1 MSKSKQNTDRAFF
14 DIEEQPAR
22 LPMDRS
28 TLEAWATC
36 PFLGN
41 EIEQGN
47 VKVVGAIA
55 ESGEVSHQAMMAAV
69 RLWIDLDGQ
78 CSLSDLRTE
87 VENAMLGARPDLQ
100 PDVIS
105 AIRGA
110 IWDWCSFVRTLRP
123 DEIEGFDGGEDI
135 ARGGQLAM
143 QLSATVDYTLELD
156 LLHRGPS
163 PDVLH
168 IKDLKT
174 GWKELDAGG
183 VRASFQFQSQA
194 LLVMHNYPSI
204 LAVEVE
210 IWNTRLRRFSRRVVF
225 ERHDL
230 LQFKARV
237 CAAYA
242 ARVEARA
249 QTEVPTWPTSEKC
262 PICPCAS
269 YCPAADR
276 VVKRLGTASDADL
289 LSALVQ
295 AEAQYEVIKQTLT
308 ARRDERGTD
317 IHANGL
323 GFGRE
328 KPAAARKSPAALYQL
343 KEQTDA

>member
-14 DIEEQPAR
+14 DIEESPAR

-123 DEIEGFDGGEDI
+123 DEIEGFDGGEEI
-135 ARGGQLAM
+135 ERSGQLAM
-143 QLSATVDYTLELD
+143 QLSKTVDYTLELD

-174 GWKELDAGG
+174 GWRELDAAG
-183 VRASFQFQSQA
+183 VRDSFQFQSQA
-194 LLVMHNYPSI
+194 LLVLENYPSV

-230 LQFKARV
+230 LQYKARV

-249 QTEVPTWPTSEKC
+249 QTEVPTWPTAEKC
-262 PICPCAS
+262 PICPCATF
-269 YCPAADR
+269 CPAADR
-276 VVKRLGTASDADL
+276 VVKRVATATDGEL
-289 LSALVQ
+289 LVALVA
-295 AEAQYEVIKQTLT
+295 AEAQYDAIKATLSSRVD
-308 ARRDERGTD
+308 ARGADIVVGTS
-317 IHANGL
+317 
-323 GFGRE
+323 GFGRN
-328 KPAAARKSPAALYQL
+328 KPAEAKKRVATLYTL
-343 KEQTDA
+343 KEAAE